1 MPECLPFCAWRYNP
15 EKVKIEEVVAPPYD
29 IVSER
34 EIEEFKNKSPYN
46 IFHLELPEDYNKAKE
61 LLENWEKSKILIRDE
76 FPAIYFYELEFI
88 YQEKTFIRK
97 GFILLVKL
105 SPFEEGEILPHEKT
119 YPKVTTDRFE
129 LLKVTQ
135 FQFSQIFALYEDP
148 QLKTIKNIKTKYK
161 EPLYEIKQ
169 KNETHRLYKI
179 FDKEFIKGL
188 LKFLKNK
195 KFYIAD
201 GHHRYETV
209 LRFKEYMENIYGRNP
224 YKDYNYTSIYICP
237 MEDKN
242 LFMFPTHRVYYFENP
257 EEVIKKFFQF
267 AKVKKS
273 LEIDKNFNFNHF
285 FEKVPCEWAILFGKE
300 IKIFTLK
307 EEIFEAIKKEDSLF
321 SEIPLYNFLQILEK
335 ILNIKEEDLKE
346 KGKVKFISGKEELI
360 EEVKKGALGVAFPF
374 ISPVILKKVSQ
385 AKKLM
390 PHKCTYFYPKILTGL
405 ILNEVSGKSLKYDE
419 NLYE

>member
-1 MPECLPFCAWRYNP
+1 MSSLL
-15 EKVKIEEVVAPPYD
+15 
-29 IVSER
+29 S
-34 EIEEFKNKSPYN
+34 
-46 IFHLELPEDYNKAKE
+46 IFTNLSLYTKKK
-61 LLENWEKSKILIRDE
+61 LL
-76 FPAIYFYELEFI
+76 
-88 YQEKTFIRK
+88 IRK

-105 SPFEEGEILPHEKT
+105 SSFEEGKILPHEKT

-129 LLKVTQ
+129 LLKATQ

-148 QLKTIKNIKTKYK
+148 SLKTIKNINTKHK
-161 EPLYEIKQ
+161 ELLYEIKQ

-188 LKFLKNK
+188 LKFLKDKN
-195 KFYIAD
+195 FYIAD
-201 GHHRYETV
+201 GHHRYETA
-209 LRFKEYMENIYGRNP
+209 LKFREYMENIYGRDS
-224 YKDYNYTSIYICP
+224 YKDYNYTAIYICP
-237 MEDKN
+237 IEDEN
-242 LFMFPTHRVYYFENP
+242 LFMFPTHRVYYFENS

-273 LEIDKNFNFNHF
+273 LEIDKNYNFNHF
-285 FEKVPCEWAILFGKE
+285 FEKASCEWAILFGKE

-307 EEIFEAIKKEDSLF
+307 EEIFEIIKREDPLF

-346 KGKVKFISGKEELI
+346 KGKVKFISQKEELI
-360 EEVKKGALGVAFPF
+360 EEVKKGALGVVFPF
-374 ISPVILKKVSQ
+374 ISPVILKKVAQ

-405 ILNEVSGKSLKYDE
+405 ILNEVSGKSLKYNE
-419 NLYE
+419 NFYE